1 MLFGPLN
8 IPVAQD
14 LEGGG
19 VREFLGLRVAYGV
32 DRHRADSRFHF
43 SCVLFDLQVRQVVKV
58 SFYSSV

>member
-14 LEGGG
+14 SEGGG

-43 SCVLFDLQVRQVVKV
+43 SCVLCLICK
-58 SFYSSV
+58 